1 LRYEI
6 KKLLFRKEVWIV
18 FGLSIIALIIL
29 SFREPWASFSTIR
42 SAHRKTAEYYS
53 LSLDEAESK
62 ITEEL
67 KRSDNESDIKLFE
80 QMQKS
85 VRSYKKQEVNMKN
98 LLANMY
104 HEVDHASTEYERR
117 DLEHA
122 IKQYNR
128 KIDYHPCDAQKL
140 DIAFLWLNDFEWLHY
155 LFPLIICTLL
165 APLFAVESESGMYQL
180 LYISKKGKKQLF
192 RNKIISGIICI
203 ACVSIVYTLL
213 TFALFWIRFGLSFQ
227 LLFAPIQCAEYYQNC
242 PFSMTI
248 WQFLMLTAVMR
259 TIVGA
264 LLTAL
269 IAVISSLFNRT
280 AVAFGATVSISGIF
294 ILISRTYENEPDAV
308 LMMKRLGLFRL
319 PILGIYLTEY
329 DTVNV
334 FGYPVEQMWL
344 SIACTCSV
352 ILVLFSAAY
361 ILYTLPVKEK
371 RKTVKLCSVSKS

>member
-1 LRYEI
+1 MRYEI

-140 DIAFLWLNDFEWLHY
+140 DIAFLWFNDFEWLHY